1 VVLAVRQF
9 GVERPPGLPLP
20 DRPSISELG
29 RAVKAKAE
37 IAAVLKS
44 HPQYSLAGIQQRWPH
59 QDPADLDRF
68 VAALRSAGLK

>member
-1 VVLAVRQF
+1 
-9 GVERPPGLPLP
+9 
-20 DRPSISELG
+20 
-29 RAVKAKAE
+29 
-37 IAAVLKS
+37 LKS